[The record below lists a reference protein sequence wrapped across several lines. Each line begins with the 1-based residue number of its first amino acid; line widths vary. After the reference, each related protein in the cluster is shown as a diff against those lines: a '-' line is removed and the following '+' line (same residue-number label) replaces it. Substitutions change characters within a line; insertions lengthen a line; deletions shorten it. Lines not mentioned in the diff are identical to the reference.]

1 MKAVKRI
8 LPAMAVLSLLLLA
21 GLGALHAK
29 SMSNGAPALNC
40 AQCHPGSQNRP
51 VKFVIEGLP
60 SNGKYEPGKTYKI
73 TIKITEGP
81 KCNPSV
87 ACGGFAFYAS
97 AGKLIIT
104 DKKDT
109 FIANAGGKT
118 IVTHTKDGS
127 KKREWTFEWQ
137 APTKPEKV
145 TIIVSVLAANGDGS
159 FNGDAFA
166 QKTIVL
172 EPATGGAA
180 TTTSKPSPTT
190 TVITTTT
197 VKTTT
202 TTSVVTT
209 TVGYETTHNTG
220 VAVGVAILIF
230 LVVVGGYLLYARK

>member
-1 MKAVKRI
+1 MMAAKRL
-8 LPAMAVLSLLLLA
+8 LPVMAVLSLLLLA

-40 AQCHPGSQNRP
+40 AQCHQGAQNRP

-97 AGKLIIT
+97 AGKIIVT

-109 FIANAGGKT
+109 FISTLPDGKK
-118 IVTHTKDGS
+118 IITHTKAGS
-127 KKREWTFEWQ
+127 KKREWSFEWQ
-137 APTKPEKV
+137 APSTPEKV

-172 EPATGGAA
+172 EPAGGA
-180 TTTSKPSPTT
+180 TTSKPSPTT
-190 TVITTTT
+190 TVIKTTT
-197 VKTTT
+197 VKTVTSTT
-202 TTSVVTT
+202 PVTT
-209 TVGYETTHNTG
+209 TVGYKTSHNTG